1 MSNSIEN
8 ALIAAV
14 LMIIIAIPIYISI
27 RNAKKRKMNK
37 ILDALHLLETQH
49 NISLQKMAQFDS
61 VTVAIGKIKKF
72 MVTLRLND
80 FESEI
85 FDLKEM
91 DDCRLEERTQGKTTQ
106 LLQLILTD
114 KKDRSLPPIIF
125 YKQYADNEGNLKS
138 TRVLAEEWHE
148 MVKSVII
155 QTTPFVIL
163 GKAD

>member
-1 MSNSIEN
+1 MKKIIN
-8 ALIAAV
+8 AL
-14 LMIIIAIPIYISI
+14 
-27 RNAKKRKMNK
+27 N
-37 ILDALHLLETQH
+37 LLETQH
-49 NISLQKMAQFDS
+49 NISLQTMAQFDS
-61 VTVAIGKIKKF
+61 VTVAIDKIKKV

-91 DDCRLEERTQGKTTQ
+91 GDCRLEEKTQTKTTQ

-125 YKQYADNEGNLKS
+125 YRQYADNEGNLKR
-138 TRVLAEEWHE
+138 TKVRAKEWQE

-163 GKAD
+163 GRAD